1 MLPNL
6 DNNKKYSGFTL
17 VELLVVVAIIVIL
30 AGVVVG
36 LINPASILAKSRDA
50 RRLSDIDSL
59 SKVMALALVD
69 KELDLITTGNNCFT
83 CVSNVGT
90 QAVDGSGYIKFT
102 KMDGKTGLAKFM
114 AALPVDPVN
123 SGLNIYTFAS
133 NTVDYELNLV
143 LESPDNA
150 LKMATDGGNNPN
162 VYEVGSS
169 DLIIP

>member
-1 MLPNL
+1 M
-6 DNNKKYSGFTL
+6 
-17 VELLVVVAIIVIL
+17 VVAVIVIL

-50 RRLSDIDSL
+50 RRLQDVSNI
-59 SKVMALALVD
+59 SKVIALAIVD
-69 KELDLITTGNNCFT
+69 KELDLITTGDNCFT
-83 CVSNVGT
+83 CVSDAGT
-90 QAVDGSGYIKFT
+90 QSVDGSGYIKFT

-123 SGLNIYTFAS
+123 SGLYVYTFAS
-133 NTVDYELNLV
+133 NTTDYELNIV

-150 LKMATDGGNNPN
+150 FKMTTDGGNNPN

-169 DLIIP
+169 NLIIP

>member
-1 MLPNL
+1 MLPNYGN
-6 DNNKKYSGFTL
+6 DQKYSGFTL
-17 VELLVVVAIIVIL
+17 VELLVVVAIIVVL
-30 AGVVVG
+30 AGVAVG

-50 RRLSDIDSL
+50 KRLSDIDSL
-59 SKVMALALVD
+59 GKVMALAIVD
-69 KELDLITTGNNCFT
+69 KELDLVTTGNNCFT

-102 KMDGKTGLAKFM
+102 MMDGKSGLAKFM

-123 SGLNIYTFAS
+123 SGSYVYTFAS
-133 NTVDYELNLV
+133 DTVNYELNLV

-150 LKMATDGGNNPN
+150 SKMTTDGGNNPN

-169 DLIIP
+169 NLIIP